1 MGFYS
6 ARHIAFEQALPIAL
20 GPEVSGKSRLTS
32 YVSSSIRE
40 PGMRKIARVCLCLV
54 VMGTATNA
62 SSQQPPQFGNDPFS
76 QGRFEEA
83 EQSHEAALARNPRD
97 AAALAG
103 LARSR
108 LFDDKVDDAI
118 ELANKVLA
126 IAPGDPSA
134 TRTLTVAQERKVAFG
149 PDRYKFTL
157 DRPIVTKFA
166 KTDPLPVVSVR
177 VGTRQANFLIDTGGP
192 NVILTRAFAD
202 QLGLPLTDGP
212 TGTFAGGRQARTQR
226 TQIPEFSFG
235 SFAISNVP
243 AGVLD
248 LSGLPV
254 DGIIGTGLLMHF
266 LSTLD
271 YCRGELILAPR
282 SDSTR
287 FQTEARNNGSNIGRM
302 WLMGDH
308 FILTRARFNEAP
320 EGIFH
325 VDTGFAGGGLMGTKE
340 ALDEAGIVL
349 DMTNVVTGVGGGGA
363 AQGVPFVA
371 SATWG
376 KLTRSNITG
385 RYSIG
390 GDQFGVFPFKVKG
403 VLSHQFFR
411 SSRLTFDFDAMRM
424 VTQNCES

>member
-1 MGFYS
+1 L
-6 ARHIAFEQALPIAL
+6 AAL
-20 GPEVSGKSRLTS
+20 G
-32 YVSSSIRE
+32 
-40 PGMRKIARVCLCLV
+40 A
-54 VMGTATNA
+54 ATFA
-62 SSQQPPQFGNDPFS
+62 LAQQPQLRQSGGDAFS

-83 EQSHEAALARNPRD
+83 EQSHEAALERDPRD

-103 LARSR
+103 LARAR
-108 LFDDKVDDAI
+108 LFDDEVDEAI
-118 ELANKVLA
+118 ELANRALA
-126 IAPGDPSA
+126 LAPGEPSA
-134 TRTLTVAQERKVAFG
+134 TRTLTIAQQRQAAFG

-157 DRPIVTKFA
+157 ARPVAIKFA
-166 KTDPLPVVSVR
+166 QTDPLPVVSAR
-177 VGTRQANFLIDTGGP
+177 IGTRQARFLIDTGGP
-192 NVILTRAFAD
+192 NVILSKALAE

-212 TGTFAGGRQARTQR
+212 MGTFAGGRQARTQQ
-226 TQIPEFSFG
+226 TLIPEFSLG

-243 AGVLD
+243 AGVLE
-248 LSGLPV
+248 LPGMPV

-282 SDSTR
+282 ADSTR
-287 FQTEARNNGSNIGRM
+287 FQSEARSNGSNIGRM

-308 FILTRARFNEAP
+308 FILTRARFNDAP

-371 SATWG
+371 SATWAD
-376 KLTRSNITG
+376 LTRNDIIG

-403 VLSHQFFR
+403 ILSHQFFR
-411 SSRLTFDFDAMRM
+411 SSRLTFDFEAMRM
-424 VTQNCES
+424 VTQNCET